1 MNVEDR
7 AGESVL
13 LARGESTET
22 PIRCRTARHRRDPRD
37 APLSERDIAALQ
49 FIGRGAEVAQYQLH
63 EAVFGRVS
71 EVVVSRFVRRVS
83 ARGLVSVS
91 RWRGIGINR
100 LRLSMR
106 GRASLIANGVDPSE
120 IFVPHNPIADGH
132 IEHHLWI
139 VDVLTVLGRA
149 KPKAD
154 VLVPAW
160 ALERRFTPRPAAIP
174 DVLASF
180 SLPRG
185 DSLLLAVEI
194 DRGSESIASVFAPKL
209 QALCAVLEGWAGSA
223 ASAVVVFTRGA
234 RRREAIQ
241 ARVEKFPM
249 QIVTELLP
257 VVSGRPALAEFERI
271 LVLEP

>member
-1 MNVEDR
+1 MNTGNL
-7 AGESVL
+7 AGVDVSLLGAVPADAPSV
-13 LARGESTET
+13 R
-22 PIRCRTARHRRDPRD
+22 RTARHRRDPRD
-37 APLSERDIAALQ
+37 APLSERDIAALR

-63 EAVFGRVS
+63 EGVFGNVS
-71 EVVVSRFVRRVS
+71 EVIVSRFVGRAA
-83 ARGLVSVS
+83 ARDLVSVS

-100 LRLSMR
+100 LRLTRR
-106 GRASLIANGVDPSE
+106 GRAILIANGVDPLE
-120 IFVPHNPIADGH
+120 IFVPSSPIADGH

-139 VDVLTVLGRA
+139 VDVLAVLGRVIP
-149 KPKAD
+149 KPD

-180 SLPRG
+180 SLTNG
-185 DSLLLAVEI
+185 GSLLLAVEV

-209 QALCAVLEGWAGSA
+209 RELCSVLENWAGGATS
-223 ASAVVVFTRGA
+223 VIVVFTRGA

-241 ARVEKFPM
+241 ARVAKFPV

-257 VVSGRPALAEFERI
+257 PVSGRAALAEFQRM
-271 LVLEP
+271 LNLNP

>member
-1 MNVEDR
+1 MNAR
-7 AGESVL
+7 AGEGTL
-13 LARGESTET
+13 LSCGGPAEIPNGR
-22 PIRCRTARHRRDPRD
+22 RTARHRRDPRD
-37 APLSERDIAALQ
+37 APLSERDIAALR

-91 RWRGIGINR
+91 RWRGVGINR
-100 LRLSMR
+100 LRLTMR
-106 GRASLIANGVDPSE
+106 GRTSLIASGVDPAE

-180 SLPRG
+180 SMRRG

-209 QALCAVLEGWAGSA
+209 HALCAVLERWAGGA
-223 ASAVVVFTRGA
+223 TCAIIVFTKGA

-241 ARVEKFPM
+241 ARVENFPL

-257 VVSGRPALAEFERI
+257 AVSGRPALAEFERI
-271 LVLEP
+271 LAFEP

>member
-1 MNVEDR
+1 MN
-7 AGESVL
+7 AGDDAGASFSLLGGVPTESPTG
-13 LARGESTET
+13 R
-22 PIRCRTARHRRDPRD
+22 RTGSHQRDPRD
-37 APLSERDIAALQ
+37 APLSKRDIAALQ

-63 EAVFGRVS
+63 AAVFGRVS
-71 EVVVSRFVRRVS
+71 EVVVSRFVRRAA
-83 ARGLVSVS
+83 ARDLVVVT

-100 LRLSMR
+100 LRLTRR
-106 GRASLIANGVDPSE
+106 GRAVLVANGVDPLE

-149 KPKAD
+149 TPKAD

-180 SLPRG
+180 SFPRG

-209 QALCAVLEGWAGSA
+209 RELCAVLGAWSGSA
-223 ASAVVVFTRGA
+223 TGVILVFTKGV

-241 ARVEKFPM
+241 RCVVKFPLE
-249 QIVTELLP
+249 IVTELLP
-257 VVSGRPALAEFERI
+257 PVSGRAALRHLDQI
-271 LVLEP
+271 LTWVP

>member
-1 MNVEDR
+1 MNGDGAEN
-7 AGESVL
+7 APSL
-13 LARGESTET
+13 LIGVPTNSPTG
-22 PIRCRTARHRRDPRD
+22 CRTRHRRDPRD

-71 EVVVSRFVRRVS
+71 EVVVSRFVHR
-83 ARGLVSVS
+83 AATRGLVVVS

-100 LRLSMR
+100 LRLTMR
-106 GRASLIANGVDPSE
+106 GRATLIAHGVDPLE

-149 KPKAD
+149 KRKAD
-154 VLVPAW
+154 ILVPAW

-180 SLPRG
+180 AAPGS

-209 QALCAVLEGWAGSA
+209 RELCSVLGAWAGGATSLI
-223 ASAVVVFTRGA
+223 VVFTNGV

-241 ARVEKFPM
+241 TRVEKLPM

-257 VVSGRPALAEFERI
+257 TVSGRAGLADFERT
-271 LVLEP
+271 LTLP

>member
-1 MNVEDR
+1 MLPGV
-7 AGESVL
+7 
-13 LARGESTET
+13 
-22 PIRCRTARHRRDPRD
+22 PIAAPNGCRTSRHRRDPRD
-37 APLSERDIAALQ
+37 APLSERDVAALQ

-71 EVVVSRFVRRVS
+71 EVVVSRFARRVS

-100 LRLSMR
+100 LRLTMR
-106 GRASLIANGVDPSE
+106 GRASLIANGVDAGE

-139 VDVLTVLGRA
+139 VDVLTVLGRM

-185 DSLLLAVEI
+185 DSLLFAVEI
-194 DRGSESIASVFAPKL
+194 DRGSESIVSVFAPKL
-209 QALCAVLEGWAGSA
+209 HELCSVLDGWSGSA
-223 ASAVVVFTRGA
+223 TSVIVVFTRGA

-241 ARVEKFPM
+241 ASVEKFPM

-257 VVSGRPALAEFERI
+257 PVSGRPALAEFERI
-271 LVLEP
+271 LTLEP